1 MLNPMTIQLP
11 REAEQLIKQQMATGH
26 FANEGEVVTQA
37 LHLWQKYQKQ
47 IADIRASVQRGM
59 DDIEAG
65 RYTKITNTEE
75 ANALAENIKRRGREL
90 KAKREASSQ

>member
-1 MLNPMTIQLP
+1 MTIQLP
-11 REAEQLIKQQMATGH
+11 QEAQQFIKQQMATGH
-26 FANEGEVVTQA
+26 FATEGEVVTHA

-47 IADIRASVQRGM
+47 MAAIRASVQRGI

-65 RYTKITNTEE
+65 RYTKITNAEE
-75 ANALAENIKRRGREL
+75 ANALAEDIKRRGREL